1 MSVSPTYMQHSKYL
15 SSVCAVVSRVSSD
28 RLVPEVKTVPRVQR
42 VAQVSLVMLVLLA
55 QVVRR

>member
-1 MSVSPTYMQHSKYL
+1 M
-15 SSVCAVVSRVSSD
+15 CAVVSRVNLD

-42 VAQVSLVMLVLLA
+42 VAQVSLVILVPLA